1 MADDE
6 HAAEHAEEEP
16 EVPPNMTDEELQWLR
31 EQLKAAALE
40 AGVEGEGEEEWEDP
54 SGGELAALL
63 QAVEDGDAGR
73 VAEVLKDFKA
83 DINTP
88 GPDGDTA
95 LHLACLYGHE
105 DCVLALL
112 AGGADAN
119 AVNKEDGSTALHDAA
134 AGGYLKICELILEK
148 GDAKKLISRFDE
160 DGESALHTAARG
172 NHLDVVKFL
181 IARGADPNVQNG
193 YGNKPVDEADEQ
205 TVIDYFKSL

>member
-1 MADDE
+1 
-6 HAAEHAEEEP
+6 
-16 EVPPNMTDEELQWLR
+16 MTDEELQWLR

-40 AGVEGEGEEEWEDP
+40 AGVEGEGEGEEDWQDP
-54 SGGELAALL
+54 SGGELSALL
-63 QAVEDGDAGR
+63 EAVEDGDAAR
-73 VAEVLKDFKA
+73 VTEVLKAFKA

-105 DCVLALL
+105 DCVRALL

-134 AGGYLKICELILEK
+134 AGGYLEICEIILEK
-148 GDAKKLISRFDE
+148 GNAKKLISRFDE

-181 IARGADPNVQNG
+181 IARGADPNAQNG

-205 TVIDYFKSL
+205 PVIDYLKSL

>member
-1 MADDE
+1 MPQLQCCPTGLDSHLHPTHTFAPPPPLHLHAAWIYTYISITMADDHTVE
-6 HAAEHAEEEP
+6 HADGEP

-40 AGVEGEGEEEWEDP
+40 AGVEGEGEGEEDWQDP
-54 SGGELAALL
+54 SGGELSALL
-63 QAVEDGDAGR
+63 EAVEDGDAAR
-73 VAEVLKDFKA
+73 VTEVLKAFKA

-105 DCVLALL
+105 DCVRALL

-134 AGGYLKICELILEK
+134 AGGYLEICEIILEK
-148 GDAKKLISRFDE
+148 GNAKKLISRFDE
-160 DGESALHTAARG
+160 DGESALHTAA
-172 NHLDVVKFL
+172 
-181 IARGADPNVQNG
+181 
-193 YGNKPVDEADEQ
+193 
-205 TVIDYFKSL
+205 

>member
-1 MADDE
+1 MADDHTVE
-6 HAAEHAEEEP
+6 HADGEP

-40 AGVEGEGEEEWEDP
+40 AGVEGEGEGEEDWQDP
-54 SGGELAALL
+54 SGGELSALL
-63 QAVEDGDAGR
+63 EAVEDGDAAR
-73 VAEVLKDFKA
+73 VTEVLKAFKA

-105 DCVLALL
+105 DCVRALL

-134 AGGYLKICELILEK
+134 AGGYLEICEIILEK
-148 GDAKKLISRFDE
+148 GNAKKLISRFDE
-160 DGESALHTAARG
+160 DGESALHTAA
-172 NHLDVVKFL
+172 
-181 IARGADPNVQNG
+181 
-193 YGNKPVDEADEQ
+193 
-205 TVIDYFKSL
+205 